1 MNEIVFLS
9 LEDVVIIQASAIEHE
24 GGMEGMRDHGLLDAA
39 VAMPRQ
45 QFGGAYL
52 HEDLAA
58 MAAAYLFHI
67 AQNHPFVDGNK
78 RAAVMTAFVFLDK
91 NGIELTV
98 SPKDLEAVTRRVAA
112 DEMTKDELVRWMQ
125 KQIGRVGG

>member
-1 MNEIVFLS
+1 MEDIVFLS
-9 LEDVVIIQASAIEHE
+9 VDDLLLLHSDTIEID
-24 GGMEGMRDHGLLDAA
+24 GGSHGMRDYGLLDAA

-45 QFGGAYL
+45 QFGMDYL

-78 RAAVMTAFVFLDK
+78 RAAVLSSLVFLK
-91 NGIELTV
+91 LNGIDDLPDSKELESIT
-98 SPKDLEAVTRRVAA
+98 LRVAA
-112 DEMTKDELVRWMQ
+112 GELGKDALTQWMRNQ
-125 KQIGRVGG
+125 VGKRM

>member
-112 DEMTKDELVRWMQ
+112 GEMTKDELVRWMQ